1 MTSFRESLRNWFGY
15 SRRER
20 RSTFILLVIIIVVIC
35 VRYLFPT
42 PVNPVREIPPE
53 LLSFSDDIVQK
64 EENLKVTRKKDEV
77 KASRLKK
84 PLLEINSSDSAS
96 LVRLPGIGPVL
107 SARIIKYRN
116 LIGGYVSVD
125 QLKEVYG
132 LKEETFNMISSR
144 LYADTLLIRKI
155 KINKADYK
163 ELIRHP
169 YFQRNEVPGI
179 LKCRELQG
187 KITRIED
194 LIENNLISPETS
206 KKIRAYL
213 DFDD

>member
-1 MTSFRESLRNWFGY
+1 MSSLRESFRNWFGY

-20 RSTFILLVIIIVVIC
+20 RSTFILLVIITIVIG

-42 PVNPVREIPPE
+42 PVNPVKEIPPE
-53 LLSFSDDIVQK
+53 LLTFSDDTVRN
-64 EENLKVTRKKDEV
+64 EENPGMVRKLNEV
-77 KASRLKK
+77 KTFRQKR

-107 SARIIKYRN
+107 SSRILKYRK
-116 LIGGYVSVD
+116 LIGGFVSVD

-132 LKEETFNMISSR
+132 LKEETFNMISAKVC
-144 LYADTLLIRKI
+144 ADSLLIRKI
-155 KINKADYK
+155 KINKADYR

-179 LKCRELQG
+179 LKYRELQG
-187 KITRIED
+187 KIRSIKD
-194 LIENNLISPETS
+194 LTDNNLISPETS
-206 KKIRAYL
+206 KRIRAYL
-213 DFDD
+213 DFED